1 MMMKTSIKR
10 KAINGK
16 WERER
21 SMLTVLVMVNMK
33 TYGMEGT
40 NETTK
45 KKSFVVWEFSS
56 LLFFLGLLFAL
67 LYTLVSLIWFGFLFL
82 LLQEVFEIL
91 CKVKRIVRGKEKG
104 RNARWDDPIK
114 YHQRKP
120 NLRFPSFHFS
130 VLIYACTIYLSL
142 IQEVWGTENNQ
153 LFNLALRQNGIPYVA
168 SVLTITTSTII
179 SGPLLLW
186 LVMVVAE
193 FTKDVVYVLCVCVQ
207 FSSSH
212 YIQTT
217 MHKVS
222 NFSWL
227 ILF

>member
-1 MMMKTSIKR
+1 
-10 KAINGK
+10 
-16 WERER
+16 
-21 SMLTVLVMVNMK
+21 MVNMK
-33 TYGMEGT
+33 TYGMAG
-40 NETTK
+40 NERDDQEE
-45 KKSFVVWEFSS
+45 EFCCLGVFLSS
-56 LLFFLGLLFAL
+56 FFLGLLFAL
-67 LYTLVSLIWFGFLFL
+67 LYTLVSLIWFGLLFL

-153 LFNLALRQNGIPYVA
+153 LFNLASRQNGIPYVA

-179 SGPLLLW
+179 SGPLLW
-186 LVMVVAE
+186 LVMVVVE
-193 FTKDVVYVLCVCVQ
+193 FTKDVVRSMCVVCV
-207 FSSSH
+207 FSFH
-212 YIQTT
+212 HLIIYRLLCIKFQRTL
-217 MHKVS
+217 